1 MANSKRPFILT
12 KEFWQTDSLSRKVA
26 QAKHEL
32 AGEQLDRRLA
42 ELEITDVDKLK
53 VENLKIDKKYGKI
66 SDVEFDKQTATLKG
80 EPYVGVLKTHFNPQE
95 PKNGF
100 FELDWNDKFIEDLMT
115 SGYTGEKDEEVIN
128 KWFNDLCRNIMLE
141 DMDEDVVDALKEN
154 IKENKKELGDGKV
167 EYS

>member
-1 MANSKRPFILT
+1 MANSKRPFMLT
-12 KEFWQTDSLSRKVA
+12 KEFWQTDSISRKIA
-26 QAKHEL
+26 QAKHQL

-53 VENLKIDKKYGKI
+53 VENLKIDKKYGKV
-66 SDVEFDKQTATLKG
+66 SDVEFDKQSATLKG

-115 SGYTGEKDEEVIN
+115 SGYKGEKDEEVIN

>member
-1 MANSKRPFILT
+1 MAKSKRPFMLT
-12 KEFWQTDSLSRKVA
+12 KEFWQTDSVARKIA
-26 QAKHEL
+26 QAKHQL

-53 VENLKIDKKYGKI
+53 VENLKIDKKYGKV
-66 SDVEFDKQTATLKG
+66 SDVEFDKQSATLKG

>member
-42 ELEITDVDKLK
+42 ELQITDVDKLK
-53 VENLKIDKKYGKI
+53 VENLNIDKKYGKI
-66 SDVEFDKQTATLKG
+66 SDVEFDKQSATLKG

-115 SGYTGEKDEEVIN
+115 AGYTGEKDEEVIN

>member
-1 MANSKRPFILT
+1 MANSKRPFMLT

-66 SDVEFDKQTATLKG
+66 SDVEFDKQSATLKG

>member
-1 MANSKRPFILT
+1 
-12 KEFWQTDSLSRKVA
+12 
-26 QAKHEL
+26 
-32 AGEQLDRRLA
+32 
-42 ELEITDVDKLK
+42 
-53 VENLKIDKKYGKI
+53 
-66 SDVEFDKQTATLKG
+66 
-80 EPYVGVLKTHFNPQE
+80 
-95 PKNGF
+95 
-100 FELDWNDKFIEDLMT
+100 MT

>member
-1 MANSKRPFILT
+1 MAKSKRPFILT

>member
-1 MANSKRPFILT
+1 MANSKRPFMLT

>member
-1 MANSKRPFILT
+1 MAKSKRPFMLT
-12 KEFWQTDSLSRKVA
+12 KEFWQTDSVSRKIA
-26 QAKHEL
+26 QAKHQL

-53 VENLKIDKKYGKI
+53 VENLKIDKKYGKV
-66 SDVEFDKQTATLKG
+66 SDVEFDKQSATLKG